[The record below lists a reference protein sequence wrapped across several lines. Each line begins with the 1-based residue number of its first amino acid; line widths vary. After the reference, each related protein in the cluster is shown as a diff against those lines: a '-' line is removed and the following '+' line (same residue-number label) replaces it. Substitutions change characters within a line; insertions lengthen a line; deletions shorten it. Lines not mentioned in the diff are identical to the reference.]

1 METTKSYCNKC
12 VAERNHSI
20 LHAEIDTGSEHE
32 GSYQWTVKNETLKCL
47 GCDMISLRRSITD
60 NAEIDQYGHSIPTV
74 YYFPP
79 AAFRHKPEWI
89 SELSLRFIFDSDK
102 EFLKDLINEIYVC
115 IQNDCRRSAGMAVRA
130 LLEQVMID
138 KVGDQGSFVG
148 NIREFQRKGFISETQ
163 KDYLET
169 VIEAGHAT
177 MHRAY
182 KPSKK
187 DKVALLNIT
196 ESVIESCYVNEHR
209 ASDLKKRIPP
219 KK

>member
-1 METTKSYCNKC
+1 METTKSFCNEC

-20 LHAEIDTGSEHE
+20 LHAELDTGSENE
-32 GSYQWTVKNETLKCL
+32 DSYHWTVKNEMLKCL
-47 GCDMISLRRSITD
+47 GCDTISLRRTITD
-60 NAEIDQYGHSIPTV
+60 NAEIDRSGRPIPTE
-74 YYFPP
+74 YHFPP
-79 AAFRHKPEWI
+79 AAFRRKPDWV
-89 SELSLRFIFDSDK
+89 SELSLRFIFHADK
-102 EFLKDLINEIYVC
+102 EFLRDLIDEIYVC
-115 IQNDCRRSAGMAVRA
+115 IQNDCRRSAGMAIRA

-138 KVGDQGSFVG
+138 KVGDHKSFVK
-148 NIREFQRKGFISETQ
+148 NIREFENNGFISESQ
-163 KDYLET
+163 KEFLET

-187 DKVALLNIT
+187 DIISLVNIT

-209 ASDLKKRIPP
+209 TAELKKRIPP

>member
-1 METTKSYCNKC
+1 METTKSFCNNC
-12 VAERNHSI
+12 VAERNHAI
-20 LHAEIDTGSEHE
+20 LHAETDTGSDHE
-32 GSYQWTVKNETLKCL
+32 DTYHWSLKNETLKCL
-47 GCDMISLRRSITD
+47 GCDTISLRRTITD
-60 NAEIDQYGHSIPTV
+60 NAELDEKGHSLPTV

-79 AAFRHKPEWI
+79 AAFRRKPEWF

-102 EFLKDLINEIYVC
+102 EFLQDLINEIYVC

-138 KVGDQGSFVG
+138 KVGDQGSFVK
-148 NIREFQRKGFISETQ
+148 NLQEFQAKGFIADTQ
-163 KDYLET
+163 RDFLQT

-187 DKVALLNIT
+187 DIITLVNIT
-196 ESVIESCYVNEHR
+196 ESVVESCYVNEHR
-209 ASDLKKRIPP
+209 ASELKSRIPP
-219 KK
+219 KR